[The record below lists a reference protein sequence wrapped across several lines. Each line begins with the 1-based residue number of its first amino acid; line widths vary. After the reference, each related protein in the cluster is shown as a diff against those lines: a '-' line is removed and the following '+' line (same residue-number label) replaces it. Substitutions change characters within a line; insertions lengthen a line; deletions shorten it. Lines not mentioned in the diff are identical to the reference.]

1 MKKAA
6 CSRSSSSELA
16 SPMRIRRRARRA
28 TRRQR
33 FRHVFS
39 ANFPG
44 RAMRTELGAIRPL
57 ETTAAA
63 ADDGVLVK
71 SDLHR
76 RLLAAAVARTL
87 QNAGSP
93 CFGTAPARVLKLRC
107 IHALTSP
114 SAKTQGDARGRRS
127 AVPKHHDRAA
137 ATTRRRK
144 PRSGAYQSAP
154 LPKRRASH
162 ARPAGAGDGSPR
174 PHLAR
179 QPGPSPTPDR
189 R

>member
-16 SPMRIRRRARRA
+16 SPTRIRRRARRA
-28 TRRQR
+28 TRRRR

-39 ANFPG
+39 ANLPG
-44 RAMRTELGAIRPL
+44 RAMRTELGTVRPL

-63 ADDGVLVK
+63 ADDGGLVK

-87 QNAGSP
+87 QSAGSP

-114 SAKTQGDARGRRS
+114 SDARGRRS

-137 ATTRRRK
+137 ATARRRK
-144 PRSGAYQSAP
+144 PRPGAHQSAP
-154 LPKRRASH
+154 LPTRRASH